1 MGRPS
6 TPHDHLARLTTR
18 GRVTLPKPV
27 RDALGLRIGDEVV
40 FSVEGRRA
48 VLAKRT
54 TGAAAPQ
61 RCEAGAQLASRAGRS
76 PARPL
81 TS

>member
-1 MGRPS
+1 MEQPS
-6 TPHDHLARLTTR
+6 IPRDQRARLTTR

-27 RDALGLRIGDEVV
+27 RDALGLRAGDEVV

-48 VLAKRT
+48 ILAKRT

-61 RCEAGAQLASRAGRS
+61 RCEAGAQFASRAGSSR
-76 PARPL
+76 ARPL